1 MPPTT
6 LEFDVPSTAQAV
18 GRYNQWISTKTVRV
32 RRTGRPKYAR
42 FVRLSR
48 FDLAVNEGLD
58 RLASLE
64 RNWDAEGADPIEPA
78 IIGAARELISA
89 LPRHLK
95 RPLLIP
101 AVVPMCKGNLQFEWS
116 KGQRCLELELE
127 TPNTIRYLKW
137 HPEDGI
143 EEEDSFDIDDTGQA
157 TTLLR
162 WIAEEPANV

>member
-78 IIGAARELISA
+78 IIAAARELISA

-101 AVVPMCKGNLQFEWS
+101 AVVPMCKGNLQFGGS
-116 KGQRCLELELE
+116 SFVKGVVAERKNRRLWQLCQYFG
-127 TPNTIRYLKW
+127 N
-137 HPEDGI
+137 HPSTVKIPVHG
-143 EEEDSFDIDDTGQA
+143 
-157 TTLLR
+157 LNNKLR
-162 WIAEEPANV
+162 GGDV